1 MKVKIEGMLKD
12 SKQIEIVWCTLL
24 ALFIL
29 NEKYSENEDEWV
41 LIAKKAKNFLSN
53 SLNIEVKEVN
63 GLIKK
68 LSAKL
73 EIS

>member
-53 SLNIEVKEVN
+53 SLKIEVKEVN